1 MADVMKVTDDN
12 FETEVVQSD
21 IPVLVDFS
29 ATWCGPCK
37 QLVPIVEDLAKE
49 YAGRAKV
56 VAVDVDQAQQ
66 TAMQFGIMSV
76 PTLLLFKGGQ
86 TKGQMVGVQTKAT
99 LKQRLDALLG

>member
-12 FETEVVQSD
+12 FESEVVQSD

-86 TKGQMVGVQTKAT
+86 IVEQVVGVADKTH
-99 LKQRLDALLG
+99 LKKLLDKHV

>member
-1 MADVMKVTDDN
+1 MANVQNVTDAD
-12 FETEVVQSD
+12 FETEVVHSS

-37 QLVPIVEDLAKE
+37 QLVPIVEELAKE

-66 TAMQFGIMSV
+66 TAMTFGIMSV
-76 PTLLLFKGGQ
+76 PTLLIFKDGKTQ
-86 TKGQMVGVQTKAT
+86 AQMVGVQTKAT
-99 LKQRLDALLG
+99 LRQRIDALLG

>member
-12 FETEVVQSD
+12 FESEVVQSD

-86 TKGQMVGVQTKAT
+86 TKDQMVGVQTKAT